1 MKSILAFGDMLWDL
15 FPSGEK
21 FGGAAANFSCH
32 SARLGA
38 KVHTVSGIGSDDRGK
53 RALKELKNHGVCTDL
68 VQVIPD
74 VETGYVSVD
83 FDSCGQ
89 PKFTIGP
96 NAAWGNWEWNQE
108 IRRKVSQ
115 ADALY
120 FDTLGQCGEYARSGI
135 LKALEIANREG
146 VLRVLDI
153 NLRPPFYNS
162 ALIEN
167 SLNSCDLLK
176 VSEEELGEVLRIC
189 CLTKA
194 QDPIEGAD
202 NLRNKYGI
210 SMVALTR
217 GEQGAVFLSDQVTIN
232 QEGFPVEIVDTVGA
246 GDSFIASLT
255 VDLLNELSLE
265 TSLRRACKY
274 SSQACT
280 HTGAIP
286 ELEV

>member
-21 FGGAAANFSCH
+21 LGGAAANFSCH

-38 KVHTVSGIGSDDRGK
+38 KVYTVSGIGCDDRGK
-53 RALKELKNHGVCTDL
+53 RALNKLKNHGVCTDL
-68 VQVIPD
+68 VQLIPE
-74 VETGYVSVD
+74 VETGYVSVN
-83 FDSCGQ
+83 FDPSGQ

-96 NAAWGNWEWNQE
+96 NAAWENWKWNQE
-108 IRRKVSQ
+108 IERKVSQ

-120 FDTLGQCGEYARSGI
+120 FDTLGQRGEYARSGTH
-135 LKALEIANREG
+135 KALEVASREG

-153 NLRPPFYNS
+153 NLRPPFYDS
-162 ALIEN
+162 VLIEN

-189 CLTKA
+189 CLTKPL
-194 QDPIEGAD
+194 DPIEGAD
-202 NLRNKYGI
+202 NLRKKYGI

-232 QEGFPVEIVDTVGA
+232 QKGFPVEVVDTVGA

-255 VDLLNELSLE
+255 VDLLNELPPE
-265 TSLRRACKY
+265 TFLRRACKY
-274 SSQACT
+274 SSQSCT
-280 HTGAIP
+280 HTGAIR
-286 ELEV
+286 ELKM